1 MISRTPIEGFNKK
14 FDVVSAFIDY
24 KGETLLL
31 HRQEHKPQGNKWAMV
46 AGKVDK
52 GEDLLDALIR
62 EIDEEIGVKVTKEQ
76 CKYFEGYY
84 VRYPDFDFMYHVY
97 HIPLSEKPL
106 LNMNL
111 EEHKDHQWIAP
122 KDALK
127 LDLIQDEDSCIK
139 WFYGV

>member
-14 FDVVSAFIDY
+14 FDVVSAFIDH

-31 HRQEHKPQGNKWAMV
+31 HRQENKPQGNKWAMV

-52 GEDLLDALIR
+52 GEDLVGALIR
-62 EIDEEIGVKVTKEQ
+62 EVDEEIGVKVTKEQ
-76 CKYFEGYY
+76 CQYFEGYY

-106 LNMNL
+106 LNINL
-111 EEHKDHQWIAP
+111 EEHTDHQWIAP
-122 KDALK
+122 KKALK
-127 LDLIQDEDSCIK
+127 LDLIEDEDSCIK